1 MLTLTG
7 VNLNVDE
14 NGNPIADPLV
24 KRICGVEGEQLVM
37 LDGILYHRT
46 PNNPEFT
53 PVTQDEKWAEWNL
66 NELPADLK
74 AKIHDIPISQN
85 VYNSL
90 LKAEQNRREFDV
102 TSFAKECG
110 EFVEKY
116 KSLYKKWNGAY

>member
-1 MLTLTG
+1 M
-7 VNLNVDE
+7 
-14 NGNPIADPLV
+14 
-24 KRICGVEGEQLVM
+24 
-37 LDGILYHRT
+37 YHRT

-102 TSFAKECG
+102 ASFAKECG
-110 EFVEKY
+110 ELVEKY
-116 KSLYKKWNGAY
+116 KSLYKKWNGAYSLSNLSMFDDPESLFLSKVLIPKNTQLSALTLPP